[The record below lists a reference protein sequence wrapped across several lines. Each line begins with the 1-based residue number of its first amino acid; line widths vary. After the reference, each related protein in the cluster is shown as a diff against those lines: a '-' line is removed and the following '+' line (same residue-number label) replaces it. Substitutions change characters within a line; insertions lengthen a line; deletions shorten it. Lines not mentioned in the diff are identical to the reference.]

1 MAQAINKL
9 TARQVETISK
19 PGRHADGGGLY
30 LVVSPDGAKR
40 KWVLRF
46 MLRGRRRDMGL
57 GSAGKGG
64 LTLAQARAAAS
75 EARDLIRK
83 GVDPLDQRRE
93 EAAAAAAEM
102 QPVAKPTFGDM
113 SDALISSLSSQ
124 WRNEKHRAQWDMTLR
139 EYAKP
144 LRGLPVDEIGTAEV
158 LSVLQPIWK
167 TKPETASR
175 LRGRIERVLNYAKT
189 LGHREG
195 ENPALWRG
203 HLANVLPKRTKLSRG
218 HHPAMPYDQVPE
230 FVQLLRQRDSVS
242 VRALEFTILTA
253 ARSGEV
259 YGATWEEVDL
269 EKGLWIIPASR
280 MKAGVQH
287 RVPLSDRAIEILRDV
302 GRLRKTGLPSDM
314 LFPGGASSGGLSN
327 MAMDMTLR
335 RMGRSDVTVHGFRS
349 SFRDW
354 AAERTPFPREI
365 AEAALAHLVGSD
377 VERAYRR
384 GDALEKRR
392 ELMRSWAE
400 FLIQL

>member
-1 MAQAINKL
+1 MQFTSSQPIYVGPNVGLVTNMAQAINKL

-40 KWVLRF
+40 KWVLRY

-64 LTLAQARAAAS
+64 LTLAQARAVAS

-93 EAAAAAAEM
+93 EAAAADM

-113 SDALISSLSSQ
+113 ADALISSLSSQ

-189 LGHREG
+189 LGHRVG

-230 FVQLLRQRDSVS
+230 FVQLLRQRNSVS

-269 EKGLWIIPASR
+269 EKGLWIVPASR

-302 GRLRKTGLPSDM
+302 GRLR
-314 LFPGGASSGGLSN
+314 A
-327 MAMDMTLR
+327 R
-335 RMGRSDVTVHGFRS
+335 
-349 SFRDW
+349 
-354 AAERTPFPREI
+354 
-365 AEAALAHLVGSD
+365 
-377 VERAYRR
+377 
-384 GDALEKRR
+384 LE
-392 ELMRSWAE
+392 SC
-400 FLIQL
+400 